1 MSLYNDTPEAHS
13 DFAIQVCNERLI
25 SKKTKAGRDTYIWK
39 SKEPHDY
46 LDTLSMCYAVA
57 SSQGLSGVPV
67 ITHNIYPN
75 TKRPTARMRHKPRI
89 RLV

>member
-1 MSLYNDTPEAHS
+1 M
-13 DFAIQVCNERLI
+13 
-25 SKKTKAGRDTYIWK
+25 WK

-67 ITHNIYPN
+67 IISTVNPN
-75 TKRPTARMRHKPRI
+75 SNKPLPIARRKRPRI